1 METNRRIAMRIVALT
16 LAALPAGARAA
27 DPSGSPRANEAL
39 SLCERETA
47 SADEKRALLE
57 RGLTLAEQAVT
68 ADDGDAKAHFAV
80 VCNLG
85 REMEFRG
92 VSLGSL
98 IALRRL
104 RREIDRTL
112 ELAPDYADALLAK
125 GALLWG
131 LPRLLGGDPEEA
143 ERLMRAALEVDPNYL
158 GAHLTLART
167 LAERGDREMAR
178 AEAERALALA
188 NRKADARAAEDA
200 KALLARLA
208 D

>member
-16 LAALPAGARAA
+16 LAALPAGTRAA

-178 AEAERALALA
+178 SEAERALA